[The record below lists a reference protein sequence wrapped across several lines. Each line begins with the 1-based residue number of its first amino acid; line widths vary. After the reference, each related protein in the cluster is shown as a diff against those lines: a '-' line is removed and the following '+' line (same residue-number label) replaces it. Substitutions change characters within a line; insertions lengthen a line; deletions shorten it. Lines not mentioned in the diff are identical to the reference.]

1 MVPKFCRMA
10 WRVDDMDSFTQ
21 TMGELLGLK
30 FFAPG
35 LIAELYPDAGF
46 KVKFGE
52 HGVEPIQPGPE
63 GLPFAEGDPLIEIA
77 VDVADADSVLERMKA
92 AGYLPIATSYLPV
105 PKVDEYLFGPDFH
118 GIKFLACTE
127 GVNEAQIRSELPFD
141 ALDDAAPP
149 KIGCM
154 TVVSP
159 DIDALATDLARFFD
173 MAFQEVDP
181 AGFGARALCGNHRV
195 RLIEGPSALLD
206 GNHGALASV
215 DMMHDDVEGA
225 RAKLEAAG
233 FAVRHARALKTGGH
247 AYYFGP
253 TVAGLPLTLYPAA
266 ADAEMLGLA
275 ATATPGGQNTSC
287 AE

>member
-10 WRVDDMDSFTQ
+10 WRVDDMDSFTAQ
-21 TMGELLGLK
+21 MGALLGLR

-35 LIAELYPDAGF
+35 IIAELYPDAGF
-46 KVKFGE
+46 KVMFGE

-77 VDVADADSVLERMKA
+77 VDVADAESVLARMTA
-92 AGYLPIATSYLPV
+92 AGHLPIATSYLPV
-105 PKVDEYLFGPDFH
+105 PKVNEYLFGPDFH

-127 GVNEAQIRSELPFD
+127 GVNEAQVRSELPFD

-159 DIDALATDLARFFD
+159 DIDALAADLTRFFD
-173 MAFQEVDP
+173 MEFQETDP
-181 AGFGARALCGNHRV
+181 AGLGVRALCGTHRV
-195 RLIEGPSALLD
+195 RLIEGPTALLD
-206 GNHGALASV
+206 GTEGALASV
-215 DMMHDDVEGA
+215 DMMHHDVEGA
-225 RAKLEAAG
+225 RVRLEGAG
-233 FAVRHARALKTGGH
+233 FAVRHSRALKSGGH

-253 TVAGLPLTLYPAA
+253 TVAGLPLTLYPQA
-266 ADAEMLGLA
+266 ADAEMLGL
-275 ATATPGGQNTSC
+275 G
-287 AE
+287 